1 MNLDEIIKSDKP
13 TLVNFHA
20 TWCRPCIMMKPQL
33 EEVIEA
39 VGDQIQYERIDIDQN
54 NELASQLQIRSV
66 PTTMIFQNNELK
78 WRESGIYSSESLIKI
93 LSDMLISN

>member
-20 TWCRPCIMMKPQL
+20 TWCMPCVMMKPQL
-33 EEVIEA
+33 EEVVESI
-39 VGDQIQYERIDIDQN
+39 GDQIQYERIDIDQN
-54 NELASQLQIRSV
+54 HELASHLQIRSV
-66 PTTMIFQNNELK
+66 PTTMIFQSNELK

-93 LSDMLISN
+93 LSDLLKSN